1 LANSKLKAGA
11 KDWAVCPI
19 CREKW
24 VDCQHTVQQ
33 ILDGVFAQGKLA
45 EKERIWKAYVD
56 FIVEVE
62 GQVEM
67 IHIRTEDEI
76 EDFMRFQCGHPRL
89 KSQLKEVD

>member
-1 LANSKLKAGA
+1 MANSKLKAGA

-45 EKERIWKAYVD
+45 VLEEIISDAGSASTIPMKY
-56 FIVEVE
+56 
-62 GQVEM
+62 
-67 IHIRTEDEI
+67 IRL
-76 EDFMRFQCGHPRL
+76 L
-89 KSQLKEVD
+89 KSQLKEAKK